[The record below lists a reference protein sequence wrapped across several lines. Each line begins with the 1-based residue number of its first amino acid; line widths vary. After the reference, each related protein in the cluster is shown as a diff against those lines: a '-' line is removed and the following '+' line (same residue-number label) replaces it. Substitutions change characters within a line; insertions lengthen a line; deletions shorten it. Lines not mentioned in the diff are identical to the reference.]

1 VYTDGALALAN
12 SGSTSTDGSQ
22 FFIVVG
28 NSGPTS
34 LAPNYSYF
42 GNVTGGLSVVNAINQ
57 DGTSMAASE
66 SCPPKVMHRII
77 KVTISES

>member
-1 VYTDGALALAN
+1 MAN
-12 SGSTSTDGSQ
+12 SGSASTDGSQ

-42 GNVTGGLSVVNAINQ
+42 GNVTGGLSVVNAINK
-57 DGTSMAASE
+57 DGTSAATTNE
-66 SCPPKVMHRII
+66 SCPPKVVHKII
-77 KVTISES
+77 KVTITES